1 MGLLVADCP
10 RCGAKQITFDVVAQ
24 IWLTQQYNWRD
35 WYGIFCVCRQCHV
48 STTFVVHATNTEAKE
63 RCNRG
68 DGLVTYHSGLNEF
81 FTIQRFL
88 SLRDNVSIELP
99 DHVVGDVKNAFN
111 EAAACLS
118 IECYNA
124 AATMFRLCVDLVT
137 RPLLPDPEDSTK
149 TQPNSKQRRD
159 LGLRLPW
166 LFENKILPS
175 ELRDLA
181 GCIKED
187 GNDGAH
193 AGTLT
198 KADADD
204 LVDFT
209 VALLERLV
217 TEPKRLELAKERRD
231 ARRSPKSATESETSE
246 K

>member
-1 MGLLVADCP
+1 MGLLVSDCP
-10 RCGAKQITFDVVAQ
+10 RCGANHTTFDVVAQ
-24 IWLTQQYNWRD
+24 VWLSLEYNWRD
-35 WYGIFCVCRQCHV
+35 RYEIFCVCRQCHV
-48 STTFVVHATNTEAKE
+48 STTFVVQAINMEAKE

-68 DGLVTYHSGLNEF
+68 DGLATYHSGLNEF
-81 FTIQRFL
+81 FAIQRFL
-88 SLRDNVSIELP
+88 SLRDNVSTKPPEHLP
-99 DHVVGDVKNAFN
+99 EPLKNAFM
-111 EAAACLS
+111 EGAACLS

-137 RPLLPDPEDSTK
+137 RPLLPDPEDKTK
-149 TQPNSKQRRD
+149 LQPNARQRRD

-166 LFENKILPS
+166 LFDNQILPS

-209 VALLERLV
+209 IALLERLV

-231 ARRSPKSATESETSE
+231 ARRAAKSATESETSE